1 MKAIQGKNQC
11 LVKHRLFCFKP
22 FRSAVEVVLREHIYH
37 EAASFGSAMSPWF
50 RYMAM
55 GAVRLS
61 AKEKISLEVKGSLFV
76 LLY

>member
-1 MKAIQGKNQC
+1 M
-11 LVKHRLFCFKP
+11 
-22 FRSAVEVVLREHIYH
+22 VLREHIYH